1 MKTLI
6 SIIVLAGI
14 MAVIGAVV
22 VGVKSFDGTVTAN
35 PYEEGLVWDETQ
47 KEIAELGWRAEI
59 KSSGFKTGEN
69 DLIFSVL
76 DKKGSSLALD
86 QSISVILSRPS
97 TDYYDMVFN
106 AIENDEGLYSV
117 LVKFPLYGYW
127 DVKLNIVRNE
137 DDIIIKKRVFV
148 EKG

>member
-6 SIIVLAGI
+6 GIIVAAGI
-14 MAVIGAVV
+14 MAVVGAVV
-22 VGVKSFDGTVTAN
+22 VGVRSFDGTVTEK

-47 KEIAELGWRAEI
+47 KKIAELGWRAEI
-59 KSSGFKTGEN
+59 KGSGFRTGDN

-76 DKKGSSLALD
+76 DKRGSPLDLD
-86 QSISVILSRPS
+86 QSISVHLSRPS
-97 TDYYDMVFN
+97 NASYDMVFD
-106 AIENDEGLYSV
+106 AREDGEGLYRVSV
-117 LVKFPLYGYW
+117 RFPLYGYW

-137 DDIIIKKRVFV
+137 DDITIIERVFV